1 MAKTFDFN
9 AIKGIKLVD
18 KSGKV
23 KDEAVKSKLGN
34 QNLFRFKDGIV
45 WAKPFKL
52 YLPTIPDSPSSVK
65 IKINRPTTKRSLA
78 TTGQIFYI
86 DTASHVQTTNELN
99 IYYEDTLT
107 ITGKTTTD
115 FYKDP
120 IVSLSEYTVT
130 GDVYATIEAGERV
143 SYKLTMSPTPA
154 VGVNNYTITRT
165 DGWRYGNSE
174 TFTSS
179 NVQQE
184 HKIYHRDK
192 LSYSVNYKRGYRNA
206 TMGINSVG
214 SVNDLSS
221 VTRDYSFVLADAL
234 LVTKAFRVNTL
245 PAGVDKIIVFRDD
258 SPIANATLGEVA
270 TITKDDTDYGKATAY
285 IDDEFSYT
293 WVTTEGYYEPTFSLQ
308 SPIKIDEN
316 TSDTI
321 WLKATSGGV
330 KQFALEIPSLP
341 TGVESVTVTRTS
353 SPLANAS
360 KGELS
365 DGATIYYGDT
375 LTVTATPEIGYNN
388 PRIEETSITVKDDV
402 QVKVYGTGVKTYT
415 LTMPAIPTGVQNYG
429 VIREGT
435 LQQGSQN
442 FGATTSQQKFT
453 IYHGDNLTID
463 GIPVYGYEMLFSTTG
478 GSGGSRQLFVENISS
493 DITVTVIVNDN
504 HLVWLTVPALPEGI
518 TSCKLEV
525 TQTQYGETGQTWY
538 LSDKEQRIA
547 VFYYDSI
554 TVTPTVKAGYDTPQ
568 IGKIGS
574 DNIYY
579 EQNPISIGL
588 SDVTLVVAVPKW
600 NKVGSVNYTFTAKNV
615 GSTESAGFVYETSSG
630 EIPLGGYVQG
640 LKTRLTGSV
649 RVSTTP
655 NTMYDEYATIS
666 GGWTVALNYDKTTS
680 FEKTEIDLGDSSY
693 YLIRASDH
701 CVYVSG
707 ITINGKPLTGTF
719 YVDVYMFFY
728 NDRIQLQV
736 DPRKTDGINNAA
748 PDIRIDFNLTSIE
761 QYY

>member
-23 KDEAVKSKLGN
+23 KDEVVKSKLGD
-34 QNLFRFKDGIV
+34 QNLFRFKEGIV

-52 YLPTIPDSPSSVK
+52 NFPTPPHASRVEISRTS
-65 IKINRPTTKRSLA
+65 TKRSLVENGLIKSKDA
-78 TTGQIFYI
+78 YSQSSQE
-86 DTASHVQTTNELN
+86 D
-99 IYYEDTLT
+99 IYYGDTLAIKGVST
-107 ITGKTTTD
+107 SDAYT
-115 FYKDP
+115 DP
-120 IVSLSEYTVT
+120 IVSLSQTTVT
-130 GDVYATIEAGERV
+130 GDVDAIFIAGEHK
-143 SYKLTMSPTPA
+143 SYNLTMPALPT
-154 VGVNNYTITRT
+154 GVESCTVE
-165 DGWRYGNSE
+165 RYLFGAGEVAE
-174 TFTSS
+174 TFNATSS
-179 NVQQE
+179 DKIE
-184 HKIYHRDK
+184 KIYHSDK
-192 LSYSVNYKRGYRNA
+192 LIASRTLKRGYSGNQPYLDDGLTKHSQVLYSVDSNVNLIIPNPSLWYAAISLSVLPVGVDAIRLYRDSSPIGNA
-206 TMGINSVG
+206 TTG
-214 SVNDLSS
+214 
-221 VTRDYSFVLADAL
+221 
-234 LVTKAFRVNTL
+234 
-245 PAGVDKIIVFRDD
+245 KI
-258 SPIANATLGEVA
+258 LE
-270 TITKDDTDYGKATAY
+270 ITKNDTSYVSSRYYLDDV
-285 IDDEFSYT
+285 FSFE
-293 WVTTEGYYEPTFSLQ
+293 WDTTEGYYDPTFNHGNPFEITAIGTNISL
-308 SPIKIDEN
+308 
-316 TSDTI
+316 T
-321 WLKATSGGV
+321 ATSGGV
-330 KQFALEIPSLP
+330 KQFTLDITSLP
-341 TGVESVTVTRTS
+341 TGVKSLTVTRTS
-353 SPLANAS
+353 SPLANA
-360 KGELS
+360 GTGTLS

-388 PRIEETSITVKDDV
+388 PRIEETSITVKNDV

-478 GSGGSRQLFVENISS
+478 GSGGSRQLFVENVSS
-493 DITVTVIVNDN
+493 DITVTVIVKDN
-504 HLVWLTVPALPEGI
+504 HLAWLTVPALPEGI

-554 TVTPTVKAGYDTPQ
+554 TVTPTVKSGYDTPQ

-588 SDVTLVVAVPKW
+588 SDVTLVVAIPKW

-655 NTMYDEYATIS
+655 NTIYDEYASIS

-680 FEKTEIDLGDSSY
+680 FEKTEVDLGDSSY
-693 YLIRASDH
+693 YLIRASEH

-719 YVDVYMFFY
+719 YIDVYMFFY